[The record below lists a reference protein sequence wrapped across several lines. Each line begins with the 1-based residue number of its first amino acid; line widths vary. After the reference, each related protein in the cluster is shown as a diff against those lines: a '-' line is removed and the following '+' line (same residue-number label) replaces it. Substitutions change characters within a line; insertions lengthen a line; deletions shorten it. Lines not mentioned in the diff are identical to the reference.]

1 MSSLSPVWQAW
12 LGAAIFAA
20 DVAASLHV
28 VLRKRDSRAATA
40 WVGVIWLVPGVGVLL
55 YLFFGVNRIRRRG
68 TELQRARAI
77 RALEEAAGALNPE
90 LAPVRPRLA
99 GLARVSERVSGRS
112 LLAGNS
118 MEPLHDGDAAYPAMI
133 AAIEGAQQSVSLCS
147 YLFADD
153 AAGRRFVDALARA
166 VRRGVEVRVLID
178 DVGARYSMPPVHWAL
193 RRAGV
198 PVALFLPIVSSTG
211 LAFFNLRTHRKVLIV
226 DGTIAFAGGMNIQAR
241 NLLATQPRH
250 PVRDIH
256 FRITGPVVS
265 QLQVAFAE
273 DWAFA
278 TRELLE
284 GAQWFPPVAQTGTIA
299 ARAITGGPDLDF
311 EVMRSVLLA
320 AISSARESVRIVTP
334 YFLPDAPTIAAL
346 SVAALRGVRVDI
358 VLPEHG
364 NVPLAQWASRA
375 TLWQVLRPGCHVFL
389 LPRPFDHSKLF
400 TIDRS
405 WALVGTT
412 NWDSRS
418 LRLNFELDVEAYDEE
433 FAGVIDDL
441 VQEKIARSREF
452 TLAEA
457 DGRPFL
463 TRVRDGFARLLSPYL

>member
-1 MSSLSPVWQAW
+1 MNSLSPVWQAW
-12 LGAAIFAA
+12 IGAAIFAA
-20 DVAASLHV
+20 DVVASLHV

-40 WVGVIWLVPGVGVLL
+40 WVGVIWLVPGIGVLL
-55 YLFFGVNRIRRRG
+55 YAFFGVNRIRRRG

-77 RALEEAAGALNPE
+77 RALEAAAGALDPE
-90 LAPVRPRLA
+90 VAPVRPRLT
-99 GLARVSERVSGRS
+99 GLARVAERVSGRP
-112 LLAGNS
+112 LLAGNA
-118 MEPLHDGDAAYPAMI
+118 MEPLLDGDAAYPAML
-133 AAIEGAQQSVSLCS
+133 AAMERAQHSISLCS
-147 YLFADD
+147 YLFAGD
-153 AAGRRFVDALARA
+153 AAGRQFVAALSRA
-166 VRRGVEVRVLID
+166 VTRGVDVRVLID
-178 DVGARYSMPPVHWAL
+178 DVGVRYDFPPVHWAL

-198 PVALFLPIVSSTG
+198 PVALFLPIISRTG
-211 LAFFNLRTHRKVLIV
+211 LAFFNLRTHRKVLVI
-226 DGTIAFAGGMNIQAR
+226 DGSVAFAGGMNLQAR
-241 NLLATQPRH
+241 NIHAMRPRH
-250 PVRDIH
+250 AVRDVH
-256 FRITGPVVS
+256 FRIAGPVVT

-284 GAQWFPPVAQTGTIA
+284 GPRWFPPVAHAGTIA

-346 SVAALRGVRVDI
+346 STAALRGVRVDI

-364 NVPLAQWASRA
+364 NVALAQWASRA
-375 TLWQVLRPGCHVFL
+375 TLWQVLRPGCHVHL
-389 LPRPFDHSKLF
+389 TPRPFDHSKLF
-400 TIDRS
+400 VIDRS

-418 LRLNFELDVEAYDEE
+418 LRLNFELDVEAYDEA

-441 VQEKIARSREF
+441 ARDRIARSREF
-452 TLAEA
+452 TLADA
-457 DGRPFL
+457 DGRPFVS
-463 TRVRDGFARLLSPYL
+463 RVRDGFARLLSP